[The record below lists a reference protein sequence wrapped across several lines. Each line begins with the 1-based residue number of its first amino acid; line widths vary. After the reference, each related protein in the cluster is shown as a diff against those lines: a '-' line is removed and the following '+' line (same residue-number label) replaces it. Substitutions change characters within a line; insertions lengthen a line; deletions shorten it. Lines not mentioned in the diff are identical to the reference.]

1 MDAAIL
7 AALIVLNGVFA
18 LSEIAL
24 VSARGALLKA
34 QAADPGAAAA
44 LRAKEDPTAY
54 LSTVQIGITC
64 IGILNGIV
72 GEAALAPP
80 LADWLVGLGLGED
93 ATRTLA
99 TALVVV
105 LVTYATIVF
114 GELVPKRLGQIHPE
128 RVARRVARP
137 LLWLAMI
144 ARPFVR
150 LLTASTR
157 IVLAALGVRDERAR
171 RVTEEDIHALLA
183 EGSEAGVIE
192 EHERDMVRNVFR
204 LDDRQLGSLMVPRRD
219 VVALDAKLPWQ
230 ENAKRIE
237 EQAHTRYPVVRGGMR
252 EIIGVISARRIL
264 GAALHGRP
272 PDLERDAQP
281 PVYVPESLTA
291 MELLQSF
298 RRSNVQLAFVIDEY
312 GEVLGIVTL
321 RDLFEAITGEFAPQ
335 RPEDR
340 WAVAREDG
348 SWLLDGLIPIPE
360 LKDLLRLE
368 IVPEQERYHTL
379 SGMIM
384 VLLGRLP
391 RTADSAEWA
400 GWRFEIVDMDG
411 KRVDKVLAKRVA
423 PPPNQPNAG

>member
-1 MDAAIL
+1 
-7 AALIVLNGVFA
+7 
-18 LSEIAL
+18 
-24 VSARGALLKA
+24 
-34 QAADPGAAAA
+34 
-44 LRAKEDPTAY
+44 
-54 LSTVQIGITC
+54 
-64 IGILNGIV
+64 
-72 GEAALAPP
+72 
-80 LADWLVGLGLGED
+80 
-93 ATRTLA
+93 
-99 TALVVV
+99 
-105 LVTYATIVF
+105 
-114 GELVPKRLGQIHPE
+114 
-128 RVARRVARP
+128 
-137 LLWLAMI
+137 
-144 ARPFVR
+144 
-150 LLTASTR
+150 
-157 IVLAALGVRDERAR
+157 VLAALGVRDERAR